1 MQGYQCDRC
10 DFFAHS
16 PYLVCALHPAG
27 PEEQPC
33 RDFESAELWQTERP
47 EDYRDQ
53 HMEDF
58 FWHPLFTGRCPDCGY
73 IFSRMKLPP
82 LLWRCPACG
91 WEDDTF

>member
-58 FWHPLFTGRCPDCGY
+58 FLASFVYRQM
-73 IFSRMKLPP
+73 S
-82 LLWRCPACG
+82 
-91 WEDDTF
+91 

>member
-16 PYLVCALHPAG
+16 PYLVCALHPKG
-27 PEEQPC
+27 PLEHPC
-33 RDFESAELWQTERP
+33 RDFESAELWQTELP
-47 EDYRDQ
+47 EDFCDQ

-58 FWHPLFTGRCPDCGY
+58 LWHPLFTGRCPECHY
-73 IFSRMKLPP
+73 SFSRMKLPP
-82 LLWRCPACG
+82 LVWRCPVCG